1 MAITSVLE
9 GLARTLDLFYDMQ
22 FGKSFMHGY
31 LLYHDNIP
39 LLIIQTFIKKID
51 NNSINKTVHPHFLVT
66 H

>member
-1 MAITSVLE
+1 MAITYVLE

-39 LLIIQTFIKKID
+39 LLIIQTFIKKLTITLLTKLYTPI
-51 NNSINKTVHPHFLVT
+51 S
-66 H
+66 